1 MKRLLW
7 IVAIF
12 FVVGMG
18 SQAFSQ
24 TYEVYNKFG
33 TEGLYELQ
41 DNGQNTGEKSSGFGG
56 LYNTA
61 FGLINMTYFGA
72 QAEYRLD
79 LANDYQYKDYT
90 LVGSPVKANVWF
102 RPNKHVEMVF
112 GNNFYMALPASFM
125 NVFNEFTPNGWYG
138 RKYFGATFVWGP
150 LTTGVNVPYMGV
162 ENGDFSV
169 KVNFGANLNLNVFNI
184 GANYKMDA
192 ESFSVFANFTGVEN
206 LYLSAGYTHNGYAIG
221 TANGYGDW
229 RKILSN
235 PIVQWNDRYDTSHIV
250 NFSGTFRFWRL
261 TLGADLEAALYD
273 TEQNPFYA
281 GGVVIFEL
289 IEDLD
294 FKIDVKYFTE
304 FLNDDSWRD
313 PWNVTIH
320 PRFVFENQRHQII
333 AGVKIDV
340 HQWLTPTAVSG
351 KQSTYFAIP
360 LSWKYKF

>member
-1 MKRLLW
+1 MDKIFKLFVCLGLL
-7 IVAIF
+7 AGG
-12 FVVGMG
+12 VG
-18 SQAFSQ
+18 FTQ

-33 TEGLYELQ
+33 SDGIYEIQ
-41 DNGQNTGEKSSGFGG
+41 DDGKNLGENASGFGG
-56 LYNTA
+56 LYNIA
-61 FGLINMTYFGA
+61 FGLINMPLFSA

-79 LANDYQYKDYT
+79 LSNDFQYQDYT
-90 LVGSPVKANVWF
+90 LVGSPIKANVWF
-102 RPNKHVEMVF
+102 RPSKRMELVF
-112 GNNFYMALPASFM
+112 GNNFYMALPGSFM

-150 LTTGVNVPYMGV
+150 VTAGVNVPHMGV
-162 ENGDFSV
+162 ENDDFSV
-169 KVNFGANLNLNVFNI
+169 KVNFGANLNLNIFNI

-206 LYLSAGYTHNGYAIG
+206 LYLSAGYTYNGYAIG
-221 TANGYGDW
+221 TVNGYGDW

-320 PRFVFENQRHQII
+320 PRFIFENQRHQII

-340 HQWLTPTAVSG
+340 HQWLTSTAVSG
-351 KQSTYFAIP
+351 KQSTYLAIP
-360 LSWKYKF
+360 VSWKYKF